1 MSNYLL
7 TGKLGSGKSLCG
19 VGRIQ
24 EYLGTGR
31 PVATNLDLNLDV
43 LCRSTNKMSVFR
55 LPDKPRLCDL
65 DALGYAYPKEE
76 PYDES
81 KFGCL
86 MLDELGTWMNTR
98 NYRDPERFDV
108 INWFLHARKLRWD
121 VYLIVQH
128 EEMIDK
134 QIRDA
139 LGEHLITC
147 QRMDR
152 IKVFK
157 IFRLPKVHQA
167 KTYYGCSRDMVV
179 DIEYYKAKDLY
190 AAYDTGQVFSNQE
203 ELLNGKVVDMRA
215 PYTMLSAWHIKGRY
229 EPAPKPAKSLKW
241 VFSLPYNL
249 VLYGCL
255 KLASLIDP
263 KSKAYLDFI
272 MRNCLSDVEVAPAE
286 LIPSPYV

>member
-1 MSNYLL
+1 MPNYLL

-24 EYLGTGR
+24 EYLGRRR
-31 PVATNLDLNLDV
+31 PVATNLDLNMEV
-43 LCRSTNKMSVFR
+43 LCGSNNKSTVYR
-55 LPDKPRLCDL
+55 LPDKPRLADL

-76 PYDES
+76 PYDET

-98 NYRDPERFDV
+98 NYRDPERFAV

-121 VYLIVQH
+121 VYMIVQH

-139 LGEHLITC
+139 LGEHIIVC

-157 IFRLPKVHQA
+157 LFRLPKVHQA
-167 KTYYGCSRDMVV
+167 KTYYGSSKDLIV

-190 AAYDTGQVFSNQE
+190 AAYDTGQVFSSQE
-203 ELLNGKVVDMRA
+203 EVLNGKVVDMRA
-215 PYTMLSAWHIKGRY
+215 PYTMLSAWHLKGRY
-229 EPAPKPAKSLKW
+229 EQLASEKSIKF
-241 VFSLPYNL
+241 FSLPYKFF
-249 VLYGCL
+249 LYSCL
-255 KLASLIDP
+255 KLASLFDP
-263 KSKAYLDFI
+263 KSKSYLDWA
-272 MRNCLSDVEVAPAE
+272 MRNIKIVCEENDAALTV
-286 LIPSPYV
+286 